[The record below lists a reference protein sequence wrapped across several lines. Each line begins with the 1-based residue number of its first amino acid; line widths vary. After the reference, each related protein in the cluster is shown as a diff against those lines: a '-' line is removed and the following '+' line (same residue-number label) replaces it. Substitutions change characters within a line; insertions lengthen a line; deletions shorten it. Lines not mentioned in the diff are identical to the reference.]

1 MSEEFALKEASR
13 QISRLVR
20 GGKQAVDE
28 CHSVAFPG
36 ARQSVWAGK
45 VKSNASYNF
54 YNVQVVEIGAA
65 GSIPVEI
72 GKEFQAVNLA
82 EDFLEQ
88 GQLPAGRYVVLSR
101 IGQKCVFYAE
111 V

>member
-1 MSEEFALKEASR
+1 MSEGFGLQEAGR

-20 GGKQAVDE
+20 GGSQTIDE
-28 CHSVAFPG
+28 CYSVASPG

-45 VKSNASYNF
+45 IKSNASYNF
-54 YNVQVVEIGAA
+54 YNVQVVEVGAA

-82 EDFLEQ
+82 EDFLSA
-88 GQLPAGRYVVLSR
+88 GQLSAGRYVVLNR
-101 IGQKCVFYAE
+101 IGKKCVFYAE

>member
-1 MSEEFALKEASR
+1 MSGEFGLKEALC
-13 QISRLVR
+13 QVSRLVR
-20 GGKQAVDE
+20 GGSQAMNE
-28 CHSVAFPG
+28 FHSVVFPG
-36 ARQSVWAGK
+36 ARQSAWAGK
-45 VKSNASYNF
+45 LKSNASHNF
-54 YNVQVVEIGAA
+54 YNVQVVEIGSA

-88 GQLPAGRYVVLSR
+88 GQLPAGRYVVLSK